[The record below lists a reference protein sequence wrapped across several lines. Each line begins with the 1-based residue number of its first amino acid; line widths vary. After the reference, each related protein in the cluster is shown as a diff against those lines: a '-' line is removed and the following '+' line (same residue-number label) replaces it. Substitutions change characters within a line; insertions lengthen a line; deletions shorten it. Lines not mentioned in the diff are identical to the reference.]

1 MLLLVALFT
10 GSLAQAPVAAP
21 AGDAAAGKALWNEP
35 QRWCKRCHGENA
47 DGGFGPDLAGRGLSV
62 DQVKRAL
69 RQPWAIMPAYTE
81 MQVSEKQVAD
91 LTAYF
96 ASMPKVA
103 EPSPPRFVSPPGS
116 SLGMRYAIDFYGCSQ
131 CHEPEFSNPR
141 RILGGVAGIANADY
155 FKRQVYEHTEFSPR
169 GIMGNFSRNRLP
181 EVVVEEIQK
190 YVNGLGLRALLTAA
204 VTAPAAGDT
213 TYTLTLKND
222 GKKQS
227 GGLTAED
234 LTVSLVLPAGATV
247 TKTTGPSYQGVKH
260 DAATNAEAAVWTLPK
275 LAAEEVQ
282 TFTITLG
289 GASAASGIQRGSTIR
304 WAKPGA
310 GRERPGY
317 PQLPGGEYRDARI
330 PDYPG
335 DFINVTLPRPAR

>member
-1 MLLLVALFT
+1 
-10 GSLAQAPVAAP
+10 
-21 AGDAAAGKALWNEP
+21 
-35 QRWCKRCHGENA
+35 
-47 DGGFGPDLAGRGLSV
+47 
-62 DQVKRAL
+62 
-69 RQPWAIMPAYTE
+69 
-81 MQVSEKQVAD
+81 
-91 LTAYF
+91 
-96 ASMPKVA
+96 
-103 EPSPPRFVSPPGS
+103 
-116 SLGMRYAIDFYGCSQ
+116 MRYAIDFYGCSQ

-227 GGLTAED
+227 GGLAAED

-260 DAATNAEAAVWTLPK
+260 DAAANADAAVWTLPK